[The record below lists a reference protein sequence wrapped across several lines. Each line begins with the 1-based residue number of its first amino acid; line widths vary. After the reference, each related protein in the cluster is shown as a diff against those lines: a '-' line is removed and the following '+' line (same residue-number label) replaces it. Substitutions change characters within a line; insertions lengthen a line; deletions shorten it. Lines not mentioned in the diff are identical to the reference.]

1 MSDAART
8 ILVVTD
14 DSYFSSQLSE
24 FLLRGGIRTV
34 CFARTPEALERA
46 CDLLPDQIL
55 LHIPREHLD
64 AGWACSALLQAHPKL
79 ASIPVLLY
87 TPPCGVTRC
96 AAGSPAGGL
105 IGEHLTASDLLT
117 AQMSSLFGGTRPVQP
132 HVAMAPLQQAFPH
145 GRDDL

>member
-14 DSYFSSQLSE
+14 DPCFSSQLSE
-24 FLLRGGIRTV
+24 FLLRAGIRTV

-46 CDLLPDQIL
+46 CALLPDQIL
-55 LHIPREHLD
+55 LHIPREQLD

-87 TPPCGVTRC
+87 TPPCLTRH
-96 AAGSPAGGL
+96 AVGSPTGGL
-105 IGEHLTASDLLT
+105 FGEHLTASDLLT
-117 AQMSSLFGGTRPVQP
+117 AQMSSLLGGTRPVQQR
-132 HVAMAPLQQAFPH
+132 VAMAPIQQAFPH